1 MRCEHIP
8 PRLTSVNPV
17 ARWRA
22 RRHLAECPL
31 CGPDRAIIEGL
42 ADIPPLPDSHRALW
56 LAAGREAH
64 PRTFRRAIVP
74 LAVAATVLATLA
86 ALTVPLILPDH
97 GRPPVVTNNP
107 EPAVVPSAQ
116 RELDGL
122 RAALDPLDGELADLR
137 RRADLLDARRDADRL
152 LAAYAWP
159 ERPPGM

>member
-1 MRCEHIP
+1 MRCEHVP

-42 ADIPPLPDSHRALW
+42 GDIPPLPARHRALW
-56 LAAGREAH
+56 LAVGREPAR
-64 PRTFRRAIVP
+64 PWTVRSS
-74 LAVAATVLATLA
+74 LALAAAVLVLAITA
-86 ALTVPLILPDH
+86 ALMLPLIARQVGD
-97 GRPPVVTNNP
+97 RQKVVTNNP
-107 EPAVVPSAQ
+107 APVVDPPAL

-122 RAALDPLDGELADLR
+122 RASLEPLDGELADLR

-152 LAAYAWP
+152 LATYSWP
-159 ERPPGM
+159 ERRGM